1 MDWSAQCMSSM
12 TSTTGPVS
20 ARRSRTRSI
29 CSNSR
34 ARASPASSG
43 PAGVPN
49 SGSSRASS
57 RAAAAGQQA
66 GHPGRAE
73 IAHELAEHGGEGGE
87 RQAVRAELQA
97 AADQHPRPRAA

>member
-1 MDWSAQCMSSM
+1 MS
-12 TSTTGPVS
+12 T
-20 ARRSRTRSI
+20 

-43 PAGVPN
+43 PAGSPN

-57 RAAAAGQQA
+57 RADAAGQQP
-66 GHPGRAE
+66 GHPGGAKVT
-73 IAHELAEHGGEGGE
+73 HEPAEHGGERRE

-97 AADQHPRPRAA
+97 AAQQHPRTRTA